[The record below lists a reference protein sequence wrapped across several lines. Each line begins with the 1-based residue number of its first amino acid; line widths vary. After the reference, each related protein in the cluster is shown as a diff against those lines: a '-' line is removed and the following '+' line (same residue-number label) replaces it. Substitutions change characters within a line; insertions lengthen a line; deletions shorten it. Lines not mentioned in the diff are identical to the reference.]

1 MNIFF
6 GLILVC
12 ASVLGGFWAMG
23 GPLYVLWQPYEIV
36 IIVGAALGAFII
48 ANPNSVLKDTITSII
63 ALIRGK
69 PYKSKDYLELF
80 SLLYLVFKVG
90 RNNLKKIESDLDKPS
105 ESGFFK
111 QFPTLN
117 KHPKNVRFLADYMRL
132 VLLGSDKPH
141 ELESLIDEEI
151 ETIERALMRVPN
163 ALTIMADSLPAIGII
178 AAVLGVIKAMGAIS
192 EPPEVLGMLIGGAL
206 VGTFLGIL
214 LSYGLVGPLANAIR
228 MRREQELAYYIS
240 IKSSL
245 IAFLNGYAPQIC
257 VEYGR
262 KVVAEDV
269 RPEFE
274 EVENTT
280 IETAQNVGMNIK

>member
-1 MNIFF
+1 MNIVF
-6 GLILVC
+6 GLILVIG
-12 ASVLGGFWAMG
+12 SVIGGFWAMG

-36 IIVGAALGAFII
+36 IIVGAAVGAYII
-48 ANPNSVLKDTITSII
+48 ANPNSVLKETISSIT

-90 RNNLKKIESDLDKPS
+90 RSNLKKIESDLDKPA
-105 ESGFFK
+105 ESNFFK
-111 QFPTLN
+111 QFPTLS

-163 ALTIMADSLPAIGII
+163 ALTVMADSLPAIGIV

-206 VGTFLGIL
+206 VGTFLGVI
-214 LSYGLVGPLANAIR
+214 LSYGFVGPLAYAIR

-274 EVENTT
+274 EVETTT
-280 IETAQNVGMNIK
+280 IQYAQNVGMNIK